1 MSVNNGVKLN
11 HFSYN
16 LPDVMLLGSVDF
28 LSFTYKKIHCGAK
41 EKIEKR
47 CIDVFVLKIT
57 VV

>member
-28 LSFTYKKIHCGAK
+28 LSFTYKKIHIVRK